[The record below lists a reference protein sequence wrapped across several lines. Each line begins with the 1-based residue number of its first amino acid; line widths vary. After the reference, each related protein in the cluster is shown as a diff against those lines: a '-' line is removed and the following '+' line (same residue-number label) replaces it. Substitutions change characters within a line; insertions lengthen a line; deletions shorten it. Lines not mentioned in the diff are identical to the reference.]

1 MIYLLLSILSS
12 TGIFVLFKL
21 FNKYNINTL
30 QAIVVNYVVAATVG
44 FMSYDNTVNYI
55 VISDSRWFKGAILLG
70 VLFIAIFNVMA
81 LTAQRNGIS
90 IASVASKMSVIIP
103 IIFGIYVYNESAG
116 LLKIAGIILALVA
129 VYMASVKTK
138 QNVPLKKSLLLPLIL
153 FTGSGIIE
161 TSLKYIETNYVE
173 SDGIPIFSATIFGSA
188 GIIGLL
194 VIVVK
199 VIGKS
204 LIPDLK
210 SVPAGLIL
218 GVINYCSI
226 YFLLKALQYHGAESS
241 TIFTI
246 NNVTIVMLSAVIG
259 FVLFKERL
267 SFKNILGIGLAIVS
281 IILVTIS

>member
-12 TGIFVLFKL
+12 TAIFVLFKL

-30 QAIVVNYVVAATVG
+30 QSIVVNYVVAATVG

-116 LLKIAGIILALVA
+116 LLKIAGIILALIA

-226 YFLLKALQYHGAESS
+226 YFLLKALQYDGAESS

>member
-12 TGIFVLFKL
+12 TAIFVLFKL

-116 LLKIAGIILALVA
+116 LLKIAGIILALIS

-194 VIVVK
+194 VIAVK

-226 YFLLKALQYHGAESS
+226 YFLLKALQYDGAESS